1 MLSQIVRPLVDIQV
15 RLLANSE
22 ATEKTF
28 SQTIASWLGYLGI
41 RTVVTQ
47 LIPNSDRICVTLT
60 VGKPESCA
68 QKDWQKI
75 LNNLSNSQSKIP
87 TAESEALEMAKLSQ
101 LSKLLAYI
109 IQAGS
114 PDAKPDAKTDWV
126 IIEQQ
131 LGTLNLDSMTLQ
143 AVHSALKV
151 PQFLSSVEKIDPDI
165 AARAF
170 PLAVKIA
177 WMDNQ
182 VTTKESEAL
191 KTLLSL
197 IAPDMKI

>member
-1 MLSQIVRPLVDIQV
+1 MLNQIVRPLVDTQI
-15 RLLANSE
+15 RLLANSQ
-22 ATEKTF
+22 ATQKTLA
-28 SQTIASWLGYLGI
+28 QTISSWLGYLGV
-41 RTVVTQ
+41 RTEVTQ
-47 LIPNSDRICVTLT
+47 LIPNSDRISVSLT

-75 LNNLSNSQSKIP
+75 LDNLTKSSSDLAN
-87 TAESEALEMAKLSQ
+87 AHSEEIEMAKLVQ

-114 PDAKPDAKTDWV
+114 SETELNWT
-126 IIEQQ
+126 ILENQ
-131 LGTLNLDSMTLQ
+131 LSPLNLDSTTLG
-143 AVHSALKV
+143 AVRSALKV
-151 PQFLSSVEKIDPDI
+151 PQSLSAIDKLDPDL

-182 VTTKESEAL
+182 ITAGESEAL
-191 KTLLSL
+191 KALLSL
-197 IAPDMKI
+197 IAP

>member
-1 MLSQIVRPLVDIQV
+1 MLSQIVRPLVDTQI
-15 RLLANSE
+15 RLLANSQ
-22 ATEKTF
+22 ATKKTLA
-28 SQTIASWLGYLGI
+28 QTISSWLGYLGV
-41 RTVVTQ
+41 RTEVTQ
-47 LIPNSDRICVTLT
+47 LIPNSDRISVSLT

-75 LNNLSNSQSKIP
+75 LDNLTKSPSDLPNAQSEEI
-87 TAESEALEMAKLSQ
+87 EMAKLVQ

-114 PDAKPDAKTDWV
+114 SE
-126 IIEQQ
+126 IELNWNMIENQ
-131 LGTLNLDSMTLQ
+131 LSPLNLDTTTLG
-143 AVHSALKV
+143 AIRSALKV
-151 PQFLSSVEKIDPDI
+151 PQSISAIDKLDPDL

-182 VTTKESEAL
+182 ITASESEAL
-191 KTLLSL
+191 KALLSL
-197 IAPDMKI
+197 IAP

>member
-1 MLSQIVRPLVDIQV
+1 MLSQIVRPLVDTQV
-15 RLLANSE
+15 RLLANSQT
-22 ATEKTF
+22 TEKTL
-28 SQTIASWLGYLGI
+28 SQTIACWLGYLGV
-41 RTVVTQ
+41 RTEVTQ
-47 LIPNSDRICVTLT
+47 LIPNSDRISVTLT
-60 VGKPESCA
+60 VGKPESCD

-75 LNNLSNSQSKIP
+75 LDNLAHSQTGEKTGQSQ
-87 TAESEALEMAKLSQ
+87 EMEMAKLIQ

-114 PDAKPDAKTDWV
+114 SETNADWSV
-126 IIEQQ
+126 LEEQ
-131 LGTLNLDSMTLQ
+131 LSTLNLDSITLE

-151 PQFLSSVEKIDPDI
+151 PQFLSAIEKIDPDI

-177 WMDNQ
+177 WMDDQ
-182 VTTKESEAL
+182 ITTQENEAL

>member
-1 MLSQIVRPLVDIQV
+1 MLSQIVRPLVDTQI
-15 RLLANSE
+15 RLLANSQ
-22 ATEKTF
+22 ATKKTLA
-28 SQTIASWLGYLGI
+28 QTISSWLGYLGV
-41 RTVVTQ
+41 RTEVTQ
-47 LIPNSDRICVTLT
+47 LIPNSDRISVSLT

-75 LNNLSNSQSKIP
+75 LDNLTKSSSDLPNAQSEEI
-87 TAESEALEMAKLSQ
+87 EMAKLVQ

-114 PDAKPDAKTDWV
+114 SETELNWNM
-126 IIEQQ
+126 IENQ
-131 LGTLNLDSMTLQ
+131 LSPLNLDTTTLG

-151 PQFLSSVEKIDPDI
+151 PQSISAIDKLDPDL

-182 VTTKESEAL
+182 ITAAESEAL
-191 KTLLSL
+191 KALLSL
-197 IAPDMKI
+197 IAP

>member
-1 MLSQIVRPLVDIQV
+1 MLSQIVRPLVDTQI
-15 RLLANSE
+15 RLLANSQ
-22 ATEKTF
+22 ATQKTLA
-28 SQTIASWLGYLGI
+28 QTISSWLGYLGV
-41 RTVVTQ
+41 RTEVTQ
-47 LIPNSDRICVTLT
+47 LIPNSDRISVSLT

-75 LNNLSNSQSKIP
+75 LDNLTKSSSDLPNAQSEEI
-87 TAESEALEMAKLSQ
+87 EMAKLVQ

-114 PDAKPDAKTDWV
+114 SETELNWT
-126 IIEQQ
+126 IIENQ
-131 LGTLNLDSMTLQ
+131 LSPLNLDSTTLG
-143 AVHSALKV
+143 AVRSALKV
-151 PQFLSSVEKIDPDI
+151 PQSLSAIDKLDPDL

-182 VTTKESEAL
+182 ITAGESEAL
-191 KTLLSL
+191 KALLSL
-197 IAPDMKI
+197 IAP

>member
-1 MLSQIVRPLVDIQV
+1 MLTQIVRPLVDTQI
-15 RLLANSE
+15 RLLANSQ
-22 ATEKTF
+22 ATQKTLA
-28 SQTIASWLGYLGI
+28 QTISSWLGYLGV
-41 RTVVTQ
+41 RTEVTQ
-47 LIPNSDRICVTLT
+47 LIPNSDRISVSLT

-75 LNNLSNSQSKIP
+75 LDNLTKSSSDLPN
-87 TAESEALEMAKLSQ
+87 AHSEEIEMAKLVQ

-114 PDAKPDAKTDWV
+114 SETELNWT
-126 IIEQQ
+126 ILENQ
-131 LGTLNLDSMTLQ
+131 LSPLNLDSTTLG
-143 AVHSALKV
+143 AVRSALKV
-151 PQFLSSVEKIDPDI
+151 PQSVSAIDKLDPDL

-182 VTTKESEAL
+182 ITAAESEAL
-191 KTLLSL
+191 KALLSL
-197 IAPDMKI
+197 IAP

>member
-1 MLSQIVRPLVDIQV
+1 MLSQIVRPLVDTQI
-15 RLLANSE
+15 RLLANSQ
-22 ATEKTF
+22 ATKKTLA
-28 SQTIASWLGYLGI
+28 QTISSWLGYLGV
-41 RTVVTQ
+41 RTEVTQ
-47 LIPNSDRICVTLT
+47 LIPNSDRISVSLT

-75 LNNLSNSQSKIP
+75 LDNLTKSSSDLPN
-87 TAESEALEMAKLSQ
+87 AHSEEIEMAKLVQ

-114 PDAKPDAKTDWV
+114 SETELNWT
-126 IIEQQ
+126 ILENQ
-131 LGTLNLDSMTLQ
+131 LSPLNLDSTTLG
-143 AVHSALKV
+143 AVRSALKV
-151 PQFLSSVEKIDPDI
+151 PQSLSAIDKLDPDL

-182 VTTKESEAL
+182 ITAGESEAL
-191 KTLLSL
+191 KALLSL
-197 IAPDMKI
+197 IAP

>member
-1 MLSQIVRPLVDIQV
+1 MLSQIVRPLVDTQV
-15 RLLANSE
+15 RLLANSQ

-28 SQTIASWLGYLGI
+28 AQIIASWLGYLGVH
-41 RTVVTQ
+41 TEVTQ
-47 LIPNSDRICVTLT
+47 LIPNSDRICVSLT

-75 LNNLSNSQSKIP
+75 LNNLANSQIETPSVQ
-87 TAESEALEMAKLSQ
+87 SEEMEMAKLIQ

-109 IQAGS
+109 IQSGS
-114 PDAKPDAKTDWV
+114 PETKPDWA
-126 IIEQQ
+126 ILEQQ
-131 LGTLNLDSMTLQ
+131 LGNLNLDSITLQ
-143 AVHSALKV
+143 AVQSALKV
-151 PQFLSSVEKIDPDI
+151 PQILSSVEKIDPDI

-177 WMDNQ
+177 WMDDK
-182 VTTKESEAL
+182 VTTQESEAL

-197 IAPDMKI
+197 IAPDLKI

>member
-1 MLSQIVRPLVDIQV
+1 MLSQIVRPLVDTQV
-15 RLLANSE
+15 RLLANSQ

-28 SQTIASWLGYLGI
+28 AQIIASWLGYLGVH
-41 RTVVTQ
+41 TEVTQ
-47 LIPNSDRICVTLT
+47 LIPNSDRICVSLT

-75 LNNLSNSQSKIP
+75 LNNLANSQIETPSVQ
-87 TAESEALEMAKLSQ
+87 SEEMERTKLIQ

-109 IQAGS
+109 IQTGS
-114 PDAKPDAKTDWV
+114 PETEPDWA
-126 IIEQQ
+126 ILEQQ
-131 LGTLNLDSMTLQ
+131 LGNLNLDSITLQ
-143 AVHSALKV
+143 AVQSALKV
-151 PQFLSSVEKIDPDI
+151 PQILSSVEKIDPDI

-177 WMDNQ
+177 WMDDK
-182 VTTKESEAL
+182 VTTQESEAL

-197 IAPDMKI
+197 IAPDLKI

>member
-1 MLSQIVRPLVDIQV
+1 MLSQIVRPLVDTQI
-15 RLLANSE
+15 RLLANSQ
-22 ATEKTF
+22 ATKKTLA
-28 SQTIASWLGYLGI
+28 QTISSWLGYLGV
-41 RTVVTQ
+41 RTEVTQ
-47 LIPNSDRICVTLT
+47 LIPNSDRISVSLT

-75 LNNLSNSQSKIP
+75 LDNLTKSSGDLPN
-87 TAESEALEMAKLSQ
+87 AESEEIEMAKLVQ

-114 PDAKPDAKTDWV
+114 SETELNWNM
-126 IIEQQ
+126 IENQ
-131 LGTLNLDSMTLQ
+131 LSPLNLDTTTLG
-143 AVHSALKV
+143 AVRSALKV
-151 PQFLSSVEKIDPDI
+151 PQSISAIDKLDPDL

-182 VTTKESEAL
+182 ITAGESEAL
-191 KTLLSL
+191 KALLSL
-197 IAPDMKI
+197 IAP